1 MNFTKLGNFLD
12 RMVENKRTPGCAVAV
27 MHDGVLV
34 YKHAVGVS
42 DLESGKPMTGDEHF
56 NIYSCSKIATVTAG
70 LTLVEKG
77 IINLNEPL
85 YEYIPEYRHMA
96 VRTADGLCDA
106 KNPIRVGDL
115 FSMTAGFTYNFNAQS
130 LKELRAATENKFT
143 TAEFART
150 YAKEPLS
157 FEPGTKWQYSLCHDV
172 LGGLISIVTGK
183 GFGEYVTENI
193 FAPLGM
199 DKSVYHTTPEID
211 ANIAAQYK
219 FVPDDPAQIGLSMVE
234 AQIRGSGNV
243 GHFENIGIGISGG
256 HGGYPNYESG
266 GAGITTTAEDYC
278 KLMSALS
285 RGGLGANGERILA
298 SRTVE
303 LLKTNRLTTPE
314 LTKNFTWKQLAG
326 YGYGLGVR
334 THIDRAASGSVSPLG
349 EFGWGGAA
357 GATASIDTESKIGMF
372 FVQHTLN
379 PREEWYQPRIKD
391 VLYSCID

>member
-1 MNFTKLGNFLD
+1 MDFTKLNLFLD

-27 MHDGVLV
+27 MHDGKLV
-34 YKHAVGVS
+34 YKYAAGVS
-42 DLESGKPMTGDEHF
+42 DIDSGKPMTGDEHF
-56 NIYSCSKIATVTAG
+56 NIYSCSKVTTVTAG
-70 LTLVEKG
+70 AQLIEKG
-77 IINLNEPL
+77 IINLNDPL
-85 YEYIPEYRHMA
+85 SEYIPEYKTMYI
-96 VRTADGLCDA
+96 RTPEGHVEA

-115 FSMTAGFTYNFNAQS
+115 FSMTAGFNYDFNCQP
-130 LKELRAATENKFT
+130 LKELRERTDNKFT
-143 TAEFART
+143 TADFARAFAGNT
-150 YAKEPLS
+150 LS

-172 LGGLISIVTGK
+172 LGGLISIVTGM

-193 FAPLGM
+193 FKPLGM
-199 DKSVYHTTPEID
+199 DKTVYHTTPEID
-211 ANIAAQYK
+211 ANIASQYK
-219 FVPDDPAQIGLSMVE
+219 FVPDDPSQIGLSMVE

-243 GHFENIGIGISGG
+243 GHFENVGIGITGG

-285 RGGLGANGERILA
+285 RGGLGANGQRILA

-303 LLKTNRLTTPE
+303 LMKTNRLTTPE
-314 LTKNFTWKQLAG
+314 LLQNFNWKHLSG

-334 THIDRAASGSVSPLG
+334 THIDRSKSGSVSPIG

-357 GATASIDTESKIGMF
+357 GATASIDTESRIGMF

-379 PREEWYQPRIKD
+379 PREEWYQPRLKD
-391 VLYSCID
+391 SMYSCID